1 MPLSLVQVHLNR
13 RLLLLAPRP
22 LALAAMPRLRDR
34 VPGRRVPA
42 TTPSPH
48 PRACPA
54 RAARAVPVPRAARA
68 PAAPVL
74 RAVHGLREP
83 VVPVPRARAVRVP
96 TRV

>member
-48 PRACPA
+48 PRVCPVPVA
-54 RAARAVPVPRAARA
+54 PAVPVPRAVRVPVALVPRAGSGLRA
-68 PAAPVL
+68 PVVPVL
-74 RAVHGLREP
+74 RAQA
-83 VVPVPRARAVRVP
+83 VPVPTRA
-96 TRV
+96 